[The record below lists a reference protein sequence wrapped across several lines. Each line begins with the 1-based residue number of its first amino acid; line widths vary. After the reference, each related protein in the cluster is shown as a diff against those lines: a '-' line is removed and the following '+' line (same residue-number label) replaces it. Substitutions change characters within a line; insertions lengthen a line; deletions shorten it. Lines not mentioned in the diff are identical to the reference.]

1 MHNNSE
7 NITSRWLEESKITK
21 KWTVKTEHA
30 TSLQRY
36 NTSPAIAKT
45 KSEKCPSKNG
55 NACEGGKERE
65 DSGQAEN

>member
-7 NITSRWLEESKITK
+7 NITSRWPEESKITK
-21 KWTVKTEHA
+21 KWTDKTEHA

-36 NTSPAIAKT
+36 NTSPAIAKI

-65 DSGQAEN
+65 DSGQAKN